1 MLKGGRLAKWKKRRP
16 ASGTRGSA
24 GVATL
29 GSLLL
34 LCACCCLSGQVPE
47 VRAAPS
53 MDVLDRERSRDIP
66 GPRARHRIHITDE
79 GTLRGI
85 SGETPFRLR
94 SLSISGATA
103 FPEDELLAPYR
114 ELFGKETTF
123 SALAAIATELT
134 KKYRSAGYLLS
145 RFIVPQ
151 QEVDAK
157 GADIRLH
164 CIEGY
169 IEAITYNGEGGFK
182 ERFREYFAPAERRI
196 VGVKP
201 LRYKDL
207 ERYMLLAQDLPGL
220 RISSL
225 LKKGEQPGASI
236 LVIDVGNRYV
246 EADIGYGNTG
256 TESAGPFTGSVT
268 LAVNNVPAVGAQSS
282 VSYAQANNYKEYW
295 TVTASERYQAWNGL
309 ALSFLY
315 THSDSPE
322 MDTEFARE
330 FDYRSNS
337 DTFTLGLSY
346 PFIRSREFNLS
357 AGLSYE
363 HRNSDSFILD
373 ERFTRDHLRTLN
385 GSLNLDYSDSLG
397 GVTQLIATLSHGVNI
412 LDATD
417 RSIRASNSL
426 APAEFWK
433 IDLYGSRDQQ
443 LPGNFSLFTAAEAQF
458 ANKSLS
464 SYNKFFLGGL
474 RFGRG
479 YAPGI
484 VDGDNGFA
492 FSVEPRWTCRLG
504 EKTSLQVFGFVDWGT
519 VWSEEAPWH
528 SPGQQFASSAGGGLR
543 LWGKTGS
550 PALPDFNASAFVG
563 QPLQQIRGDSSHYG
577 TRFVFQ
583 VGLHF

>member
-1 MLKGGRLAKWKKRRP
+1 MGRWKKWRP
-16 ASGTRGSA
+16 ASRAPHARALQGLA
-24 GVATL
+24 K
-29 GSLLL
+29 LLL
-34 LCACCCLSGQVPE
+34 LCVYCCLSCLAPPDA
-47 VRAAPS
+47 RAASS
-53 MDVLDRERSRDIP
+53 MDVLDRERGREIP
-66 GPRARHRIHITDE
+66 APRARPGIHITDE
-79 GTLRGI
+79 GTVRGI
-85 SGETPFRLR
+85 SRETPFLLR
-94 SLSISGATA
+94 SLRISGATA

-114 ELFGKETTF
+114 DLVGKETTF
-123 SALAAIATELT
+123 SALAAVATELT

-145 RFIVPQ
+145 RFIIPK
-151 QEVDAK
+151 QEVDPG

-169 IEAITYNGEGGFK
+169 IEAVRYNGEGGFK

-207 ERYMLLAQDLPGL
+207 ERYMLLAQDLPGVSV
-220 RISSL
+220 SSL
-225 LKKGEQPGASI
+225 LKKGEQPGGSI
-236 LVIDVGNRYV
+236 LVIEVTNQYV
-246 EADIGYGNTG
+246 EADISYGNTG

-268 LAVNNVPAVGAQSS
+268 LAVNNVPAVGAQSA

-295 TVTASERYQAWNGL
+295 TVTASERYRMWNGL
-309 ALSFLY
+309 EFSFLY
-315 THSDSPE
+315 AHSDSPE

-330 FDYRSNS
+330 FDYRSTS
-337 DTFTLGLSY
+337 DTFTVGLSY
-346 PFIRSREFNLS
+346 PIIRSREFNLS
-357 AGLSYE
+357 AGLGYE

-373 ERFTRDHLRTLN
+373 ERFTRDRLRTLS
-385 GSLNLDYSDSLG
+385 GTLDFDWSDSLG

-417 RSIRASNSL
+417 RSSRASNSL

-464 SYNKFFLGGL
+464 SYNKFFLGGS

-479 YAPGI
+479 YDPGI

-492 FSVEPRWTCRLG
+492 FSVEPRWTCLLG
-504 EKTSLQVFGFVDWGT
+504 EKTTLQVFGFVDWGT
-519 VWSEEAPWH
+519 VWSSQSAWRTP
-528 SPGQQFASSAGGGLR
+528 SQQVASSAGGGLR

-550 PALPDFNASAFVG
+550 PALPDFNVSAFVG